1 MHVAIDLHVLYV
13 PVYGP
18 LSAMMG
24 LQVIW
29 SLIEYFTGLIVFLD
43 PENHDVDTK
52 ITAVRRIIKELWPF

>member
-1 MHVAIDLHVLYV
+1 MHFAIIDL

-24 LQVIW
+24 LHVIC

-43 PENHDVDTK
+43 PENHDVDTE
-52 ITAVRRIIKELWPF
+52 ITAVRRIIKVLWPF